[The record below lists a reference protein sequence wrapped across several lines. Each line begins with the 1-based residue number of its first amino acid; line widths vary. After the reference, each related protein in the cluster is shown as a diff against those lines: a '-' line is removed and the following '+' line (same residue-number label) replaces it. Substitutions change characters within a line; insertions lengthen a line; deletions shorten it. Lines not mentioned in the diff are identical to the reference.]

1 MKAFEGLTAEAEDY
15 QEQTIRA
22 HLGAILHIDNE
33 KHRYFS
39 ADLMQYADPEFI
51 PSPPTSPAWRRQKK
65 KSQSQPRRKMPVASG
80 GEEERE
86 PPPEESRS
94 LADMASFFEMSDDS
108 S

>member
-39 ADLMQYADPEFI
+39 ADLMEYADPEFI

-65 KSQSQPRRKMPVASG
+65 SQSQPRRRKMPVASG
-80 GEEERE
+80 GEEEE
-86 PPPEESRS
+86 LPPEESRN